1 MRVDI
6 CASDD
11 FDTIARLLRTIG
23 SLGGRTD
30 GEEWVI
36 GVGLHRFRLPDGEIS
51 VFVDAWMVDVVG
63 PDELI
68 HRLLTALSG
77 QNE

>member
-11 FDTIARLLRTIG
+11 FDTIACLLTAIG
-23 SLGGRTD
+23 NLGGRSD
-30 GEEWVI
+30 SEEWAI
-36 GVGLHRFRLPDGEIS
+36 GVGLHRFQLPDGELS
-51 VFVDAWMVDVVG
+51 VFVDAWIVDVAG

-68 HRLLTALSG
+68 HRLLAALSRP
-77 QNE
+77 E

>member
-23 SLGGRTD
+23 NLGGRTD
-30 GEEWVI
+30 GEEWAI
-36 GVGLHRFRLPDGEIS
+36 GVGLHRFQPSDGEIS
-51 VFVDAWMVDVVG
+51 VFVDAWTVDVAG

-68 HRLLTALSG
+68 HQLLAALSRP
-77 QNE
+77 E